1 MSDLKICSKCHQAK
15 EAMTDYY
22 LCSGRWRSECKMCTI
37 KRNVRYQKKIKAWK
51 YRYVDDDTRRL
62 YMREYYAQ
70 NKEKFAQYR
79 TEFKERYPEYYKEYF
94 RARKEKKNAKR

>member
-15 EAMTDYY
+15 EAMRDFY
-22 LCSGRWRSECKMCTI
+22 LCSGRWRSECKACTI
-37 KRNVRYQKKIKAWK
+37 KRNVRYQKKTKAWK

-62 YMREYYAQ
+62 YMREYYEK
-70 NKEKFAQYR
+70 NKDKFAQYR
-79 TEFKERYPEYYKEYF
+79 AEFKERYPEYYKEYF